1 MSKEM
6 RRRSREFPGAS
17 QDDIQPTD
25 PVLVLR
31 RVPTNLPDSPKIALD
46 EVEVR
51 RRRMSVDTNSSSPGR
66 PGTQT
71 RTTQQIIEEQRAL
84 SRAKQHALL
93 SAQEN
98 TENGL
103 DVHLPDRGT
112 VRSSRITIDGE
123 EHVRYSYISVDGET
137 IDISQQV
144 QSELVT
150 EDKATNEN
158 DPEETLLSPTL
169 PGLYRQPTD
178 QSVYRTAPNT
188 PLLDDESIKGNK
200 SAMSFPSAAKPDLL
214 QRAIR
219 NSSPDNATDIANKL
233 DRIINMATS
242 FHEDNDDMDRLTP
255 LPFGRSPA
263 SPALSSTP
271 LLSRAVS
278 PSESEIGRGLT
289 RDATLSPMLGSAPA
303 SIKQAMELPSRL
315 PQGYATSKATAAQPQ
330 TRYVPRAQHQRQQP
344 SIASILSDI
353 SATNQQHSSSTGTS
367 SFSPIMADSPTPSAP
382 PFGTMSAA
390 TEALRKPLDMPR
402 RPIKHTDDFG
412 FTKMMHI
419 IQARATKMHGAA
431 QEGSPA
437 ATPAASEQNE
447 VQRRYL
453 DKNTS
458 SEVRIAMPVQ
468 KRFSSIDQKLEE
480 QERELSALMEGVLA
494 FALETSGKRA
504 VTRG

>member
-1 MSKEM
+1 MLFKHTQMSKEM

-17 QDDIQPTD
+17 QDDIQATD
-25 PVLVLR
+25 PVLVLH
-31 RVPTNLPDSPKIALD
+31 RVQTNLPDSPKIALD

-51 RRRMSVDTNSSSPGR
+51 RRRISVDTNSSSPGR
-66 PGTQT
+66 AGQQT

-144 QSELVT
+144 QNELVT

-158 DPEETLLSPTL
+158 DPEETLLSPTI

-188 PLLDDESIKGNK
+188 PLLDDDSIKGK
-200 SAMSFPSAAKPDLL
+200 SAMSFPAAKPDLL

-219 NSSPDNATDIANKL
+219 NSKVDNATDIANKL

-242 FHEDNDDMDRLTP
+242 FHADNDDMDRLTP
-255 LPFGRSPA
+255 WPFERTPA

-303 SIKQAMELPSRL
+303 SIKQAMELPSRV
-315 PQGYATSKATAAQPQ
+315 PQADGAKPIAAQPH
-330 TRYVPRAQHQRQQP
+330 TRYVPRARHQRQQP

-353 SATNQQHSSSTGTS
+353 SATNQHSSSTGAS
-367 SFSPIMADSPTPSAP
+367 SFSPIMSSTPTL

-390 TEALRKPLDMPR
+390 TEALRKPLDKPR

-412 FTKMMHI
+412 FTTMMHV
-419 IQARATKMHGAA
+419 IQARADKMKAT
-431 QEGSPA
+431 QTSPVSTDSPKA
-437 ATPAASEQNE
+437 NE
-447 VQRRYL
+447 VERRYL
-453 DKNTS
+453 DKAPPGTTRR
-458 SEVRIAMPVQ
+458 VAVPVQ
-468 KRFSSIDQKLEE
+468 KRYSSIDQKLEE
-480 QERELSALMEGVLA
+480 QERELSALMEDVLA

-504 VTRG
+504 ATRG